1 MLIVLGLTAGLLLL
15 ASLPYWLPASVLA
28 LRVKIFT
35 RINGEE
41 GMEIPGKLVD
51 AARFK
56 QVYSHPAANGRSRGA
71 ALSDLFWYWL
81 SPGPELHQ
89 EHVEP
94 GERYEEIARS
104 TRRILSLPKK
114 TAEELTANCIAQVL
128 HHPEIQN
135 VKWVRLRDLMM
146 PVWAEFYY
154 QLVFGER
161 CPAVVRELI
170 VGNANDVATALKCCG
185 LRHMEKRHR
194 LTRFLIEKLQAGDV
208 RHELPPSLSTEEQ
221 SLYLQGAFFNT
232 AVVQMSEA
240 MVHLL
245 MVLAEHQDIQARV
258 AANLEDDLYL
268 RNVIDETLR
277 LYPLFG
283 ISHRITSAE
292 IALDQG
298 TAIPKGTVVCFNH
311 PQYHRMGFDRPDAF
325 DPDRWEKISGQ
336 ETNYIP
342 FGVAANRPCPA
353 QGLAPVTMRAAARE
367 MLRHFVLYSSAS
379 HTRSIPN
386 RGPCLLAPRL
396 EGDDPRRRRAM
407 LILMRLRDRWE
418 DVWRSIAQLVL
429 GTYMVWDARRQRL
442 CERYFETAPSVDR
455 TADPPVAPTC
465 PIHLPLPSRA
475 RKEVKEST

>member
-1 MLIVLGLTAGLLLL
+1 MLTLVGLTAGLLLL

-81 SPGPELHQ
+81 SPGPEIHQ

-114 TAEELTANCIAQVL
+114 AAEELTASCVARVL
-128 HHPEIQN
+128 HRPAIQN
-135 VKWVRLRDLMM
+135 ATWVRLRDLIM

-161 CPAVVRELI
+161 CPAVALELI

-194 LTRFLIEKLQAGDV
+194 LTRFLIEKVQAGDV
-208 RHELPPSLSTEEQ
+208 RHELPPSLSTEERA
-221 SLYLQGAFFNT
+221 LYLQGAFFNT

-245 MVLAEHQDIQARV
+245 MVLAEHQDVQARV
-258 AANLEDDLYL
+258 ANNLEDDRYL
-268 RNVIDETLR
+268 RNVID
-277 LYPLFG
+277 
-283 ISHRITSAE
+283 
-292 IALDQG
+292 QG
-298 TAIPKGTVVCFNH
+298 TTIPKGTVVCFNH
-311 PQYHRMGFDRPDAF
+311 PQYHRLGFDRPDAF
-325 DPDRWEKISGQ
+325 DPERWEKISGH
-336 ETNYIP
+336 EMNYIP
-342 FGVAANRPCPA
+342 FGVAANRACPA
-353 QGLAPVTMRAAARE
+353 QGLAPVTMRAAAHE
-367 MLRHFVLYSSAS
+367 ILRHFVLYSSAA

-386 RGPCLLAPRL
+386 RGPCLLAPRPG
-396 EGDDPRRRRAM
+396 GDDPRRRRAM

-429 GTYMVWDARRQRL
+429 GTYMVWDARQQRL
-442 CERYFETAPSVDR
+442 CERYFETAPSVDQAANP
-455 TADPPVAPTC
+455 TAARSC
-465 PIHLPLPSRA
+465 PIHLHLPSRA
-475 RKEVKEST
+475 RKEVKESA